1 MKMIFKI
8 ARTELRNLFYSPVA
22 WFLTIAF
29 MVQCGIYYTYALYPV
44 AKWQE
49 VLQQNTPKFKDFGI
63 AMTSG
68 IFLAPDGIFANVL
81 QNLYLFVP
89 LLTMGL
95 ISREINNGTIKLLY
109 SSPLKVREIVLG
121 KYLAIMIYN
130 LLLVGIVG
138 IFMVTGVINI
148 RHADYGVLLSATLG
162 FYLLVCAYTAI
173 GLFMSSLTTYQ
184 IVSAIGSFI
193 LIFVLSRIGG
203 LWQKYDFIRDL
214 TYFLSLSGRTTK
226 MLKGLITTKDLVY
239 FLVIV
244 YMFVGFTL
252 VKLKSGRESK
262 PWYVKAGRYALIAL
276 TTLVV
281 GYFSS
286 RPGYIGY
293 WDTTAT
299 KSNTLHANTQ
309 QIIHDMKGEPLEVT
323 LYCNL
328 FGGGV
333 SRGLPE
339 NRNDY
344 LWTLWEPYLRFKPD
358 VKFNYVYYYD
368 IADNDSSLYKT
379 WVGKSAKEIAEKMC
393 EGYEIKPSLFI
404 PGQEVRK
411 TIDLQPENYRLVMQ
425 LKYKG
430 KTTFLRTFDDATFWP
445 EEQQVAAA
453 FKRLLQPVMPK
464 SLFLTGNLERDIY
477 KKGEREFNYHSLSK
491 ENRYSLLNMGFDSDT
506 ISPETHDIPDDIA
519 TLVLGDPKTAL
530 SNTAMDRIQHYL
542 HKGGNMLIL
551 GEPGKQ
557 QMLNPLL
564 QGMGV
569 HMLDGTL
576 IELSKDEM
584 PHMVKPFFTAKAAEL
599 SQEPFMLMLK
609 ESFETGEESMPML
622 MPGVTG
628 LTWTNDSGYTV
639 APLLN
644 TAPGDVWLKA
654 GALVTDSVA
663 PVYNPAEGDSR
674 AANYTTAVSLTRKV
688 NNKEQRII
696 ISADADFMSNMRQGG
711 AFLSRS
717 FYSWLDYGN
726 FPIYTPKP
734 KAVDTLLNI
743 SATGAGMLKIVYVW
757 VLPGLVLLM
766 GTILLIRRK
775 RK

>member
-1 MKMIFKI
+1 M
-8 ARTELRNLFYSPVA
+8 RNLFYSPVA

-368 IADNDSSLYKT
+368 VADNDSSLYKT

-609 ESFETGEESMPML
+609 ESFETGEESMGML